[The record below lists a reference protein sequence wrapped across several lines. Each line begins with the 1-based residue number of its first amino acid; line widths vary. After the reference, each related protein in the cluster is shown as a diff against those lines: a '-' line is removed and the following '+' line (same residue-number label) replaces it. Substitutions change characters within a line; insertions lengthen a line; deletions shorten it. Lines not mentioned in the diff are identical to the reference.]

1 MKASEDSKKFSEKS
15 AKKKSM
21 MSSANESEKA
31 ALLYTYNVVPNFFK
45 GMDTAIQDEMDS
57 RPSNMRKSTHYNWVS
72 FFPIAFGLQFKKI
85 VNIFY
90 LITGILNFFPAYRV
104 NNPFAVI
111 GPTIIIMLIGV
122 TKEFISE
129 LQRYR
134 DDKKVNATPVERL
147 ALPGDSVY
155 QNSNES
161 IATT

>member
-1 MKASEDSKKFSEKS
+1 M
-15 AKKKSM
+15 
-21 MSSANESEKA
+21 
-31 ALLYTYNVVPNFFK
+31 PNFFK

-57 RPSNMRKSTHYNWVS
+57 RPSNKRKSTHYNWVS

-161 IATT
+161 ICST